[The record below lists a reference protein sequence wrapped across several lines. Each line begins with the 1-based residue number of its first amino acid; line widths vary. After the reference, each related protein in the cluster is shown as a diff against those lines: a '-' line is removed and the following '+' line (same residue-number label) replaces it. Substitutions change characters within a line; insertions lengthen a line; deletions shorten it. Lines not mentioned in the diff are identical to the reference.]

1 MNVVSEKKWT
11 EEDGYVSLCLGKPEK
26 VVPLLGS
33 VVTGTVKIGGEN
45 CSLEGIRKSGEV
57 EAVLMLLSYAPGPS
71 GGIVFYDKGYV
82 SDGWRFLEVSPKDA
96 GSKYVWGPS
105 TDAGTSESVG
115 SGKKNT
121 ELIAESRI
129 GKDTVSRGV
138 KEFRQG
144 GKSDW
149 FVPSMEE
156 LNLMYENLYLNGV
169 GNFSDK
175 TYWSSSEIGL
185 SKAYYIN
192 FRTGKKASMTSMDAS
207 KGNEYSLRP
216 VRAYD
221 ADALEEGAGKE
232 SGISTETESEGVS
245 VSVSESSFVVPRVSF
260 YDDNGALI
268 STVFVD
274 PGEEIVF
281 PSGFEYGG
289 WDLLGWREDGSD
301 KIVTEAVMTDE
312 HLSFTAV
319 YGHTITYH
327 DTDGTVIAEADYLK
341 SDLTVT
347 VNGGYTSP
355 LTGIDNYS
363 WKDENGI
370 EYRSGSSVD
379 NPACNMSLTAVYQI
393 IVSIY
398 DITGKLVKKVS
409 LGYGESLTIDGIDDS
424 DYTCWSYSDD
434 MDTVYSSSTVVIEKP
449 VDIILRSR
457 YDLPISASSSK
468 TVSAASGDTEEG
480 AYAGS
485 VVYGSTAYRCIVY
498 YVDKVTGEFFETPS
512 EVSDWTNIIRCSI
525 PENWFT
531 LSGGNILLSDNAAP
545 ASIEY
550 LYIPSS
556 IGGVKVTGIGDSA
569 FGKCSRLRYVR
580 IPNTVIRYGSCAF
593 SGCSSLVMNEL
604 DIGNVTAI
612 GACAFSGTT
621 IRKIIT
627 TGSVP
632 YSYSSSSSSHPFY
645 NVSGFEDLCILYGG
659 TVIDNML
666 SSSMKKT
673 VRRVNIPSTITTI
686 MESAFDGCT
695 SLKVTLSISE
705 NIRKIGNYAF
715 ENSGITFLSVD
726 LSGAED
732 SCSVGYNAFTGTT
745 VKKLVVN
752 NNGVNSYNGS
762 SSSSYPFY
770 GVKGFETLEFKNGTT
785 TTYNVLSSSMRST
798 ITHAVIPS
806 SLKSYATSLFED
818 CTKLKQEMVITP
830 TVTNIGNYA
839 FEDSGIIFSCV
850 DLSGASASSSVG
862 YNAFTGTTVKKLVVN
877 NNGVNS
883 YNGSSSSSYPFY
895 GVKGF
900 ETLEFKNGT
909 TTTYNI
915 LSSAMRNT
923 IKHVIIPS
931 SVKVYAASLFENC
944 TNLKEE
950 MSVSSKVTSIGNY
963 AFQNSGITF
972 VCVDLTG
979 MTSSVSVGYN
989 AFTGTPVR
997 KLIVNENGVLSY
1009 YGCSSD
1015 SYPFYG
1021 IKDFETLE
1029 YVYGTKTAGNILSS
1043 SMRATLRT
1051 VVLPSSIS
1059 VYSECVFENCRSL
1072 KMDMAITS
1080 DVTSIGNYAFRNSA
1094 ITFTSVD
1101 LSGMT
1106 ASVAV
1111 GYNAFTG
1118 TTVKKLVVN
1127 NNGVLSFYGCS
1138 SDSYPFYGIKG
1149 FKTLEY
1155 RRNTTTALNV
1165 LSSGMRSS
1173 VTEVILPSSIKVYS
1187 ASVFENCTALNQVM
1201 TIASNVTNIGNYAFR
1216 NSAVSFNS
1224 IDLTGTKDSFSVGYN
1239 AFTGIT
1245 VKKLIVNDGGVRSYY
1260 SSSSDSYPFYGVKG
1274 FETLEY
1280 SNGTTTASNV
1290 LSSAMRKTVTS
1301 VILPASIAVYS
1312 ASVFEN
1318 CSNLKQE
1325 MKIPATVTSI
1335 GNYAFRNSAIIF
1347 SSVDLTG
1354 TTASVSVGYNAFTGT
1369 FVKKLVVNDGGVRS
1383 YNSSSSDSY
1392 SFYSVSGFRTLE
1404 YKTGTTTAYNVLS
1417 SSMRKTVT
1425 EIIIPSTVKTIVDS
1439 AFADCTSLRTIK
1451 IPASATIGNNTFY
1464 NCTAAVRYY

>member
-33 VVTGTVKIGGEN
+33 VVTGTVKIGGED

-268 STVFVD
+268 STVFVN

-370 EYRSGSSVD
+370 EYRFGSSVD

-732 SCSVGYNAFTGTT
+732 SC
-745 VKKLVVN
+745 
-752 NNGVNSYNGS
+752 
-762 SSSSYPFY
+762 
-770 GVKGFETLEFKNGTT
+770 
-785 TTYNVLSSSMRST
+785 
-798 ITHAVIPS
+798 
-806 SLKSYATSLFED
+806 
-818 CTKLKQEMVITP
+818 
-830 TVTNIGNYA
+830 
-839 FEDSGIIFSCV
+839 
-850 DLSGASASSSVG
+850 SVG

-1464 NCTAAVRYY
+1464 NCSAAVRYY

>member
-33 VVTGTVKIGGEN
+33 VVTGTVKIGGED

-105 TDAGTSESVG
+105 TDAGTSESIG

-144 GKSDW
+144 GKNDW

-785 TTYNVLSSSMRST
+785 TTYN
-798 ITHAVIPS
+798 
-806 SLKSYATSLFED
+806 
-818 CTKLKQEMVITP
+818 
-830 TVTNIGNYA
+830 
-839 FEDSGIIFSCV
+839 
-850 DLSGASASSSVG
+850 
-862 YNAFTGTTVKKLVVN
+862 
-877 NNGVNS
+877 
-883 YNGSSSSSYPFY
+883 
-895 GVKGF
+895 
-900 ETLEFKNGT
+900 
-909 TTTYNI
+909 I

-1464 NCTAAVRYY
+1464 NCSAAVRYY